1 MRRRLQLGGD
11 PVRRPPQARQPH
23 DRDRLQQDPEPRL
36 RRQDDRPRAAR
47 RQVHGVRLG
56 SARGRRSRRQRLAAH
71 PGLGADRAR
80 EAERD
85 HRPHHQGQGRELD
98 GEQGPLALPAARRG
112 RASESPGGG
121 GGLLRTAFI
130 ETLNELADKDPRV
143 CLVVGDLG
151 YSVIEEFASKH
162 PDQFVNAGVAEQNMI
177 GLAVGMALSGK
188 VVFTYSIANFGTL
201 RCLEQIRNDVCYHR
215 ANVKVVAVG
224 CGLAYGNLGVT
235 HHASEDVA
243 IMRALPNMTVVAT
256 GDPIAAQLA
265 EKGLSVRLLSM
276 HTIKPLDREA
286 IVRAA
291 AETRFV
297 FTLEEHSIEGG
308 LGGAVAEVMAELDGS
323 RALLKRIGLRPQF
336 NAVVGDQK
344 YLKSLHGLDEE
355 GVMKTIQPIIS
366 GSYRLVG

>member
-1 MRRRLQLGGD
+1 M
-11 PVRRPPQARQPH
+11 
-23 DRDRLQQDPEPRL
+23 
-36 RRQDDRPRAAR
+36 
-47 RQVHGVRLG
+47 
-56 SARGRRSRRQRLAAH
+56 
-71 PGLGADRAR
+71 
-80 EAERD
+80 
-85 HRPHHQGQGRELD
+85 
-98 GEQGPLALPAARRG
+98 
-112 RASESPGGG
+112 
-121 GGLLRTAFI
+121 RTAFI
-130 ETLNELADKDPRV
+130 EALNELADKDPRV

-151 YSVIEEFASKH
+151 YSVIEEFANKH

-188 VVFTYSIANFGTL
+188 VVFTYSIGNFGTL

-243 IMRALPNMTVVAT
+243 IMRALPNMTVVAP
-256 GDPIAAQLA
+256 GDPIEARLGTRAVVALDGPAYLRLGRAGEPVVHTDEPAFAVGRAITMREGSDLTLIASGSMLATADRIAAQLA

-286 IVRAA
+286 VVRAA
-291 AETRFV
+291 TETRFV

-355 GVMKTIQPIIS
+355 GVMKTIQPIIA